1 MTHTR
6 NIASFAGKMTVKGR
20 KTNFKVPQPM
30 KSENGNY
37 YVALVFDAVID
48 ATGHLLP
55 STIRFYY
62 ASRKLLMTIVP
73 GMTYDVEPIEKD

>member
-20 KTNFKVPQPM
+20 KTNHTKPVIM
-30 KSENGNY
+30 VSENKNPY
-37 YVALVFDAVID
+37 IALVFDAVID
-48 ATGHLLP
+48 ANGHLLN

-62 ASRKLLMTIVP
+62 ASKATLKTVVA
-73 GMTYDVEPIEKD
+73 GMTYDVEPIEKE